1 MAFIRSLF
9 FFLLIAIIAPSCYTF
24 SGISIGDNVKT
35 YYVGRFKDNA
45 TNAPPT
51 LAQTLTNALDQK
63 VRTEARLVENNITP
77 DIEFKGTL
85 VDFRVTSEA
94 PRPDETTALNRLT
107 VTTAIEYVNNVE
119 TDKGWKKNFSHFFDF
134 PSSQDLSSVQD
145 AAITEI
151 TDQIMEYIF
160 NEAFQDW

>member
-1 MAFIRSLF
+1 MNVFRYLTLA
-9 FFLLIAIIAPSCYTF
+9 LIISISGSSCYTF
-24 SGISIGDNVKT
+24 SGISISDNVKT
-35 YYVGRFKDNA
+35 YYVIRFKDNA

-63 VRTEARLVENNITP
+63 VRTEARLVENQVSP
-77 DIEFKGTL
+77 DIEFIGTL

-94 PRPDETTALNRLT
+94 PRANETTALNRLT

-134 PSSQDLSSVQD
+134 ASTQDLSSVQD
-145 AAITEI
+145 AAIQEI
-151 TDQIMEYIF
+151 VDQIMEYIF
-160 NEAFQDW
+160 NEAFTDW

>member
-94 PRPDETTALNRLT
+94 PRPDETTALN
-107 VTTAIEYVNNVE
+107 
-119 TDKGWKKNFSHFFDF
+119 
-134 PSSQDLSSVQD
+134 LSL
-145 AAITEI
+145 IHI
-151 TDQIMEYIF
+151 
-160 NEAFQDW
+160 

>member
-1 MAFIRSLF
+1 MQSLRLI
-9 FFLLIAIIAPSCYTF
+9 FLFLVLAIVIPACYTF
-24 SGISIGDNVKT
+24 SGISISDNVKT

-45 TNAPPT
+45 SNAPPT
-51 LAQTLTNALDQK
+51 LAQTLKNALDEK
-63 VRTEARLVENNITP
+63 VRTEARLVENNISP

-107 VTTAIEYVNNVE
+107 ITTAIEYINNVE
-119 TDKGWKKNFSHFFDF
+119 KDKGWKKNFSHFFDF
-134 PSSQDLSSVQD
+134 PSSQDLSSVQE
-145 AAITEI
+145 AAIQEI

-160 NEAFQDW
+160 NEAFTDW